1 MSITTT
7 SVVIT
12 VKCIIDIKKK
22 KTPHHYDTGF
32 IFILLISL
40 KAKIKSTEQR

>member
-7 SVVIT
+7 PVVIIF
-12 VKCIIDIKKK
+12 KCIIDIEKK

-32 IFILLISL
+32 IF
-40 KAKIKSTEQR
+40 KT